1 MPLTNCIVI
10 LQTIDGFRIAY
21 IEDINELFWK
31 RVEGTLIQY
40 EEKGELSSEELKSIF
55 GLSKVYDKKDVA
67 WRDAVI
73 LYREKLNSGIKI
85 GKDSIRYLQG
95 YEKRSF

>member
-31 RVEGTLIQY
+31 RMEDTLFQY
-40 EEKGELSSEELKSIF
+40 EEKGELSSEELKTIF
-55 GLSKVYDKKDVA
+55 GTSKVYDNKDIA
-67 WRDAVI
+67 WREAVI
-73 LYREKLNSGIKI
+73 LYREKVNSGIRL
-85 GKDSIRYLQG
+85 GKNSISYLSG